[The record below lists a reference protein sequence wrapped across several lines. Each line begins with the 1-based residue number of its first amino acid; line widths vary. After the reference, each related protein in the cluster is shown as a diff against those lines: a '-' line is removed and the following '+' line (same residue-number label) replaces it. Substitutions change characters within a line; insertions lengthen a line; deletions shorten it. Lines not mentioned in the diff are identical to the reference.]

1 MKVYLKDGTTWS
13 EPHFQMKW
21 LKLDNWLI
29 EEYRKINLNIVEELI
44 DTLLDFHQG
53 KLNLLEFYEKC
64 LPHRIVFLKQ
74 STDSFR
80 LESFKFDPN
89 LGVTIVPVSTTQI
102 NKLLEDSE
110 YRKEYTRQLKIMVV
124 HEDTH
129 KQQFDRYDGYS
140 EGYELPESLN
150 PFQTLSSKDIAYFSQ
165 TIEADAY
172 GREVGESLI
181 QAYPEK
187 SAYWIFEN
195 VIRKNVT
202 TDIEEILA
210 VYRNPKIPK
219 KAFQHFWRALY
230 DYLVEEKD
238 PDSKKE
244 SCKELN
250 EVYEML
256 IKALK
261 EKKVS
266 QVVKF

>member
-13 EPHFQMKW
+13 ESHFQMKW
-21 LKLDNWLI
+21 LKLDNWLV
-29 EEYRKINLNIVEELI
+29 EEYRKIDLRVVEKLI
-44 DTLLDFHQG
+44 DILLEFHQG

-74 STDSFR
+74 STNS
-80 LESFKFDPN
+80 LELGNFKFDPN
-89 LGVTIVPVSTTQI
+89 LGVTIVPISTVQI
-102 NKLLEDSE
+102 DKLIKDPE
-110 YRKEYTRQLKIMVV
+110 YRKEYTRQLKVMVV

-150 PFQTLSSKDIAYFSQ
+150 PFQSLSPKDVVYFSQ

-181 QAYPEK
+181 QDYPEK

-195 VIRKNVT
+195 VIKRNVV
-202 TDIEEILA
+202 TDIDEILA
-210 VYRNPKIPK
+210 VYRNPKISK

-238 PDSKKE
+238 PESKKE
-244 SCKELN
+244 SHENLN

-266 QVVKF
+266 QTLKF